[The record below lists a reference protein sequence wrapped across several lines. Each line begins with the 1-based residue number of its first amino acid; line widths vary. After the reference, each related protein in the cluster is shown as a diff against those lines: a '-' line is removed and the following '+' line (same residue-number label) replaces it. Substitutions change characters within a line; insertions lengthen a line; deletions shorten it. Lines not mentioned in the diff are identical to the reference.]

1 MRNLIVISCY
11 LFLLGCTHQTQERE
25 PYTPAPVVGES
36 NRLNA
41 WLDEQYAEELDS
53 DPMQKT
59 RLGEKSDYDLLND
72 FSEAALEQQLRWRI
86 DSVATMKAVFNYEA
100 LSEEARTS
108 YDMWVYSLDRALDAK
123 PFRRH
128 AYIFGRGGP
137 HVMLP
142 NFMINFHKVDDPSDM
157 HAYIARLEAIQ
168 GAMHQ
173 YLARAKLSVADG
185 IRQPRFDYEFAIN
198 EIGRVMR
205 GEPFGAE
212 SDSPLWADIKRKTA
226 SLQATGKVSAEEV
239 RQLRAAARAALVE
252 KVKPAY
258 DKVLA
263 WLQSDIDQAPNPPVG
278 AWALPNGLAYYKQRL
293 RHNTTLDLSAEEI
306 HQTGLEEVA
315 RLRGEMEALKQR
327 VGFAG
332 TLQQFFVFIR
342 KEPRFYLPNSEEGRN
357 TYLDLARGYLNAL
370 EKKLPDY
377 FGILPKAGL
386 EVRRVEA
393 FREQDG
399 AAQHYRAGTPDGSRP
414 GVFYAHLSDMRAMP
428 TYQLEDVAYHE
439 GVPGHHMQISIQ
451 QELTDVPRFRT
462 QYRTTAFTEGWALYS
477 ELLAREMGAFEDP
490 YSDFGRLVGE
500 TWRAIRL
507 VVDTG
512 IHAKKWSEE
521 QAVKYFSD
529 NSPQPEATIR
539 SEIMRYIHN
548 PGQATAYK
556 MGMLKIL
563 ELRTGAKKALGDKFD
578 LRQFHDVVL
587 SGGALPM
594 PVLEK
599 RVMRWVE
606 AQKSATS
613 RIY

>member
-1 MRNLIVISCY
+1 MRKLILISCC
-11 LFLLGCTHQTQERE
+11 LVLLACNDQRQEIQTI
-25 PYTPAPVVGES
+25 TPESVVEES

-41 WLDEQYAEELDS
+41 WLDRQYAEELDF
-53 DPMQKT
+53 DPMKKT
-59 RLGEKSDYDLLND
+59 RLGEKSDYDRLND
-72 FSEAALEQQLRWRI
+72 FSEAGLETQLRWRI
-86 DSVATMKAVFNYEA
+86 DSVAAMKTAFNYEA

-108 YDMWVYSLDRALDAK
+108 YDLWIYSLDRALDAK

-142 NFMINFHKVDDPSDM
+142 NFMINFHQVDDSSDM
-157 HAYIARLEAIQ
+157 HAYIARLEEIQ
-168 GAMHQ
+168 RVMRQ

-198 EIGRVMR
+198 EIARVMHGDPFA
-205 GEPFGAE
+205 GEG
-212 SDSPLWADIKRKTA
+212 DSPLWADIKRKTA
-226 SLQATGKVSAEEV
+226 SLQAGGKVSAEEA
-239 RQLRAAARAALVE
+239 RQLRSVARAALLE

-263 WLQSDIDQAPNPPVG
+263 WLQSDIDQAPNPAVG
-278 AWALPNGLAYYKQRL
+278 AWALPNGSAYYNQRL
-293 RHNTTLDLSAEEI
+293 RYNTTLDLSAEDI
-306 HQTGLEEVA
+306 HQTGLAEVA
-315 RLRGEMEALKQR
+315 RLRGEMQAIKQR
-327 VGFAG
+327 VGFDG
-332 TLQQFFVFIR
+332 TLQQFFGFIR
-342 KEPRFYLPNSEEGRN
+342 DEPRFYLPDSEEGRN
-357 TYLDLARGYLNAL
+357 AYLELARGYLSRL

-386 EVRRVEA
+386 EVWRVEA

-414 GVFYAHLSDMRAMP
+414 GVFYAHLSDMGAMP

-439 GVPGHHMQISIQ
+439 GVPGHHLQISIQ

-462 QYRTTAFTEGWALYS
+462 QYQATAFSEGWALYS

-512 IHAKKWSEE
+512 IHAKKWSEQ
-521 QAVKYFSD
+521 QAVEYFID

-563 ELRTGAKKALGDKFD
+563 ELRAGAKKVLGEKFD
-578 LRQFHDVVL
+578 LRKFHDLVL
-587 SGGALPM
+587 GGGALPM

-599 RVMRWVE
+599 RVNRWIE
-606 AQKSATS
+606 SRKSATS
-613 RIY
+613 VIR